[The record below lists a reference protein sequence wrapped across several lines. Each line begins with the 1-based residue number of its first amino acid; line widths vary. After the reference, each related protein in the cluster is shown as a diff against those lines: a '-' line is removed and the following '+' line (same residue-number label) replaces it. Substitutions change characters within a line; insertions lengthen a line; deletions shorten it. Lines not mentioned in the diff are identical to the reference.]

1 MIAKPVHIL
10 RWLGH
15 QLSLPTPAQQM
26 TAMPARI
33 TFHSS
38 RDGAGT
44 HRGRAR
50 RSAA

>member
-1 MIAKPVHIL
+1 MIATSVHIL

-15 QLSLPTPAQQM
+15 QLSLPQGES
-26 TAMPARI
+26 AMATVPARI

-38 RDGAGT
+38 SSGAWEDSQ
-44 HRGRAR
+44 RVA

>member
-15 QLSLPTPAQQM
+15 QLALPESRQPM

-38 RDGAGT
+38 RDWGSAQRS
-44 HRGRAR
+44 RGR
-50 RSAA
+50 RSAV